1 MSLSQPPTWLLLTV
15 RENEPNIKYLLWR
28 AKIKVASV
36 IICAVHLIKNM
47 QIRYCIRLSNLDK
60 NDIDQLFCRLSF
72 YNWII
77 ILFFI
82 FKSIII
88 SGLIRLLIVGSNRV
102 AGLTYNNLLAIYLF
116 VSIILFLF
124 LFKRIITSAA
134 LV

>member
-1 MSLSQPPTWLLLTV
+1 MISI
-15 RENEPNIKYLLWR
+15 NYFI
-28 AKIKVASV
+28 
-36 IICAVHLIKNM
+36 
-47 QIRYCIRLSNLDK
+47 
-60 NDIDQLFCRLSF
+60 CRLSF

-124 LFKRIITSAA
+124 LFKRIITSTA